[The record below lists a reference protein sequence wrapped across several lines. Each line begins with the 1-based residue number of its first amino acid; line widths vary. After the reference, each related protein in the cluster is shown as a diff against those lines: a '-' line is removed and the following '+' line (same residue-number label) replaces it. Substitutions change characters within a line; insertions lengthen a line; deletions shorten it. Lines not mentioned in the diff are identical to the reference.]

1 MLKRSRPV
9 TEAEL
14 RARAKRKQLRRE
26 MKWLSGVQSMIR
38 VWQGFMDA
46 GEPHDLSAAPLP
58 PRAAPT
64 IWYRGQGMRVDMLLD
79 QPEFQAATPLAQEDA
94 RSGDV
99 RELDDLAPEHEVVDQ
114 HVH

>member
-1 MLKRSRPV
+1 
-9 TEAEL
+9 
-14 RARAKRKQLRRE
+14 
-26 MKWLSGVQSMIR
+26 
-38 VWQGFMDA
+38 
-46 GEPHDLSAAPLP
+46 
-58 PRAAPT
+58 
-64 IWYRGQGMRVDMLLD
+64 MRVDMLLD